1 MISFFASILQNLRQT
16 NNFKHMIF
24 IYFFLFTFIACTLRL
39 HFYFGGAKLSF
50 IDRLLVTNPII
61 LNILFLFASLIFIF
75 IISPICGLDAIYPMV
90 GLDFS
95 ALPNDDLI
103 SHMVDK
109 DSTGSPIN
117 IGENATVN
125 INNGKVS
132 VSVDTRVAAAVSAGA
147 GAGAGIQV
155 AKYVA
160 GPPAV
165 KIAAGVAT
173 AGAVQLTTTF
183 MSKVLNSNNNNAGAS
198 SKLVANLIQSSRA
211 CLSSGSGNNVLN
223 DYPLNLLFEINGFLI
238 CGLVF
243 LYIILNIYITKYI
256 ISAKADLVKYIPA
269 SIKNHKIGKY
279 LDL

>member
-1 MISFFASILQNLRQT
+1 M
-16 NNFKHMIF
+16 
-24 IYFFLFTFIACTLRL
+24 
-39 HFYFGGAKLSF
+39 HFYRGGGGTGF

-61 LNILFLFASLIFIF
+61 LNILFLFTSFIF
-75 IISPICGLDAIYPMV
+75 LFISHIFGLDAIW

-95 ALPNDDLI
+95 VISNDELI
-103 SHMVDK
+103 YHMVDK
-109 DSTGSPIN
+109 DSGRSSVN

-132 VSVDTRVAAAVSAGA
+132 VSVDSKVAAAISGSA

-165 KIAAGVAT
+165 KLPAGVAT

-183 MSKVLNSNNNNAGAS
+183 MSKVLDTKNNVKKFIPNLLETSN
-198 SKLVANLIQSSRA
+198 
-211 CLSSGSGNNVLN
+211 GNNVLK
-223 DYPLNLLFEINGFLI
+223 DYPLNLLVEINGFLI
-238 CGLVF
+238 CALVF

-256 ISAKADLVKYIPA
+256 ISAKPDLVKYIPA
-269 SIKNHKIGKY
+269 CIQNNKIGKY
-279 LDL
+279 LDLLLNKYLNL

>member
-1 MISFFASILQNLRQT
+1 
-16 NNFKHMIF
+16 
-24 IYFFLFTFIACTLRL
+24 L
-39 HFYFGGAKLSF
+39 HFYRGGTGF

-61 LNILFLFASLIFIF
+61 LNILFLFTSFIF
-75 IISPICGLDAIYPMV
+75 LFISHIFGLDAIW

-95 ALPNDDLI
+95 VISNDELI
-103 SHMVDK
+103 YHMVDK
-109 DSTGSPIN
+109 DSGRSSVN
-117 IGENATVN
+117 IGENPTVN

-132 VSVDTRVAAAVSAGA
+132 VSVDSKVAAAISASA

-165 KIAAGVAT
+165 KLAAGVGT

-183 MSKVLNSNNNNAGAS
+183 MSKVLDTKNNNV
-198 SKLVANLIQSSRA
+198 KKFIPNLLETSN
-211 CLSSGSGNNVLN
+211 GNNVLK
-223 DYPLNLLFEINGFLI
+223 DYPLNLLVEINGFLI
-238 CGLVF
+238 CALVF

-269 SIKNHKIGKY
+269 SIQNNKIGKY
-279 LDL
+279 LDLLLNKYLNL

>member
-1 MISFFASILQNLRQT
+1 LLNLRQT

-24 IYFFLFTFIACTLRL
+24 ISFFLLTFIVCTLRL
-39 HFYFGGAKLSF
+39 HFYFGGDKLSF
-50 IDRLLVTNPII
+50 LDRIIVTNPII
-61 LNILFLFASLIFIF
+61 LNILVLFTSLIFIF
-75 IISPICGLDAIYPMV
+75 IISPICGLDAIL

-95 ALPNDDLI
+95 VLPNDDLI

-109 DSTGSPIN
+109 DSTGSPVN

-183 MSKVLNSNNNNAGAS
+183 MSKVLDRNNNNASGGASAS
-198 SKLVANLIQSSRA
+198 SKLVANLIESSN
-211 CLSSGSGNNVLN
+211 GNNVLN
-223 DYPLNLLFEINGFLI
+223 DYPLNLLVEINGFLI
-238 CGLVF
+238 CALVF

-269 SIKNHKIGKY
+269 SIQNHKIGKY